1 MGTIEERGTE
11 KDKKEKVK
19 RWAAAENKSFIK
31 RMFRKIASFGEDKNV
46 DILQEEQKTADEDF
60 ERQVFPSLFQLLTFK
75 HHCSPHWLL
84 PTVKK
89 ISRSFGSGLALLGS
103 WVRIKQM

>member
-46 DILQEEQKTADEDF
+46 DILQEEQKNADEDF
-60 ERQVFPSLFQLLTFK
+60 ERQVFPSLFQLFKSTTASLTDSCQQSK
-75 HHCSPHWLL
+75 
-84 PTVKK
+84 
-89 ISRSFGSGLALLGS
+89 SFPGVLYLD
-103 WVRIKQM
+103 

>member
-46 DILQEEQKTADEDF
+46 DILQEEQKNADEDF

-89 ISRSFGSGLALLGS
+89 LSRSFVSGLALMDS
-103 WVRIKQM
+103 WVMIKKM